1 MKKSL
6 TFLFFVSILILS
18 SEAMAKERRGA
29 DVVVT
34 KKGGAQLSGDESR
47 SPLSRSPMSSTAFPS
62 LITNSTRKESSPSG
76 AKRVA
81 YHRVQL
87 AGREGHVKSPLTS
100 RSAIRPA

>member
-47 SPLSRSPMSSTAFPS
+47 SPLS
-62 LITNSTRKESSPSG
+62 
-76 AKRVA
+76 
-81 YHRVQL
+81 
-87 AGREGHVKSPLTS
+87 
-100 RSAIRPA
+100 